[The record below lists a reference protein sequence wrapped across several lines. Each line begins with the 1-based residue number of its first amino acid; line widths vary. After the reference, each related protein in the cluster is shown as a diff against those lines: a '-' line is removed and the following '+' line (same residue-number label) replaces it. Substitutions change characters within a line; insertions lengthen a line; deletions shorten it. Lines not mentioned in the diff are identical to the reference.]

1 MLPCVGEDDL
11 PRKAE
16 NSIDKIRYVEWALAA
31 KSPPTLS
38 LTGRVLVCWLVSAV
52 WCVCSSLAWRSAFVN
67 PLFSD
72 FAVVFLSERQDPFTL
87 FGGEGSVGRQMI
99 IVEQQRTQLV

>member
-31 KSPPTLS
+31 KSPSAIVP
-38 LTGRVLVCWLVSAV
+38 WLGVS
-52 WCVCSSLAWRSAFVN
+52 W
-67 PLFSD
+67 
-72 FAVVFLSERQDPFTL
+72 FADLLEL
-87 FGGEGSVGRQMI
+87 FGVCAAR
-99 IVEQQRTQLV
+99 